1 MSFLILMD
9 SEIVPSGLGIPW
21 PILAVA
27 NHFSIKTW
35 IIDTQAGFHTCQ
47 LMLAY
52 PLILYQ
58 CASITVKYASGIKV
72 LETLSG
78 TSIPQSSPV
87 N

>member
-1 MSFLILMD
+1 MD

-58 CASITVKYASGIKV
+58 CGQPLALRRK
-72 LETLSG
+72 LEMKSA
-78 TSIPQSSPV
+78 
-87 N
+87 